1 MTLMDPLLQCV
12 SLSKR
17 FGSLTALDRV
27 SFSVSAGEVVGL
39 VGRSGAGKSVL
50 AQLLS
55 GMVAPSAGEVI
66 LNGRRLSWPFTA
78 RKVGVAIVP
87 QRPVLAEQLGITA
100 NIFLGD
106 EIGWPPQG
114 GWLRVPSRGRMEQ
127 QARTLLSELEMSVDS
142 LHAPVNQL
150 SSEQRQL
157 LAIARAMVHAAP
169 LVILDEPTALLSY
182 GYQQRLLALI
192 RRWQQRGVAVIFC
205 SSNLDHIFA
214 VTDRVIVL
222 NEGRKAL
229 DVRTD
234 AISRESVVAALIGEG
249 ERQQLTPMIWALES
263 YYTAREQAERLRH
276 QQRRLE
282 RDLAAQDSLNQQLI
296 KQMAEQLRSL
306 DQANLALQ
314 DAQRRL
320 LTEREYERKSLAR
333 ELHDQVIQDLL
344 SVNFQLEDLEGEV
357 AAGRPLDEELGT
369 VREALRELVDDLR
382 RICGVLRPPTIDSLG
397 LAAAL
402 QSYTRDWAGRAGIA
416 IELEVAPALGRLPEA
431 IELSI
436 FRIVQEGL
444 ANVRKHAHAQRVHV
458 RLWPTSP
465 RAVGIAIE
473 DDGRGLRDD
482 FDLAALAGAGHYGL
496 LGISERVALLQGK
509 LRITN
514 AEQGGMRLEAE
525 IPHPRSVA

>member
-1 MTLMDPLLQCV
+1 MDQQTLAV
-12 SLSKR
+12 
-17 FGSLTALDRV
+17 
-27 SFSVSAGEVVGL
+27 
-39 VGRSGAGKSVL
+39 
-50 AQLLS
+50 
-55 GMVAPSAGEVI
+55 
-66 LNGRRLSWPFTA
+66 
-78 RKVGVAIVP
+78 
-87 QRPVLAEQLGITA
+87 
-100 NIFLGD
+100 
-106 EIGWPPQG
+106 
-114 GWLRVPSRGRMEQ
+114 
-127 QARTLLSELEMSVDS
+127 LSELDLPVES
-142 LHAPVNQL
+142 LHTPVNQL

-157 LAIARAMVHAAP
+157 IAIARAMVHPARVV
-169 LVILDEPTALLSY
+169 LLDEPTALLSY

-192 RRWQQRGVAVIFC
+192 RRWQQRGVAVLFC

-222 NEGRKAL
+222 NEGHKAL
-229 DVRTD
+229 DARTD
-234 AISRESVVAALIGEG
+234 SISREAVVAALIGHSEQ
-249 ERQQLTPMIWALES
+249 QQLTPMIWALES

-320 LTEREYERKSLAR
+320 LTEREYERKALAR

-344 SVNFQLEDLEGEV
+344 SVNFQLEELEHEPSVGQ
-357 AAGRPLDEELGT
+357 ALGDELGS
-369 VREALRELVDDLR
+369 VRESLRELVDDVR

-397 LAAAL
+397 LSAAL
-402 QSYTRDWAGRAGIA
+402 QSFTRDWSGRTGVAVDLTIA
-416 IELEVAPALGRLPEA
+416 PTVGRLPEA

-444 ANVRKHAHAQRVHV
+444 ANVRKHAQAQRVWIQ
-458 RLWPTSP
+458 LWPTSP
-465 RAVGIAIE
+465 RALGLAIA
-473 DDGRGLRDD
+473 DDGQGLPAD

-496 LGISERVALLQGK
+496 IGISERVALLQGK

-514 AEQGGMRLEAE
+514 GEQRGMRIEAE
-525 IPHPRSVA
+525 IPHPRMSS